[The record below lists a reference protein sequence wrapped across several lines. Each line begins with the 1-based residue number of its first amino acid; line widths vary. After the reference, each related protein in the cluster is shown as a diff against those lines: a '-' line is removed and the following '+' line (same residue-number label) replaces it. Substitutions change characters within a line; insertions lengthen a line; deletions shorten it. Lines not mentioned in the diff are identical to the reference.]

1 MLRTPVSQDDRGPR
15 ILLSR
20 RPRIPFAEG
29 AAQAPLAVSEIAET
43 PAVLQSARKLVSYY
57 VFARAGRFAVL
68 IGLIMMAAGCAV
80 GIQYV
85 MKFLVDA
92 MAQPPAGNG
101 RVWWILAV
109 FLGLIAAENVFWRMS
124 GWLGCR
130 TTLDVGVQVRLDLFD
145 FLAGQPMRYFA
156 ENLAGSLGQRVTATA
171 GNLAALINTSVWRI
185 VPPFV
190 DFIGALIIFTLVDW
204 HMAAALAGF
213 VVIATAGLMHLGER
227 GRPVHQAYAGVA
239 GQTAGELID
248 VISNMWAV
256 KAFSASWIERQRL
269 ASFFGTEARSQ
280 RASWMY
286 IERTRLVHDVLLTV
300 MASTMLIWALAL
312 WSVGRVS
319 PGEVVVVSALTFRIL
334 HGSRD
339 LALAMADGIQQFG
352 FIEDTLRVIGQPRT
366 VVDVPNA
373 PALQVRGGEIEFRNV
388 SFGYGQGKGREAVS
402 ELDFSVP
409 PGQKVGIVGPSGA
422 GKSTL
427 IALLQRL
434 HDAEDG
440 ELLIG
445 GQPIRSVSQ
454 DSLRAAMAV
463 VPQEISLFHRSVME
477 NIRFGRPEASDD
489 EVYDAARR
497 AACDGFIRRLIQ
509 GYDTL
514 VGERGIKLSGGQRQ
528 RIGIARAFLKNA
540 PIIVLD
546 EATSALDTETE
557 MQIQKALLSLPEPTT
572 VIAVAHRLSTVA
584 AFDRVIVMER
594 GRIVEDGPAQELRE
608 KGRLFERMWR
618 LQTEGLLAGVARP

>member
-1 MLRTPVSQDDRGPR
+1 MRESNLICGQKG
-15 ILLSR
+15 ILIRHLDSH
-20 RPRIPFAEG
+20 
-29 AAQAPLAVSEIAET
+29 QVEI
-43 PAVLQSARKLVSYY
+43 
-57 VFARAGRFAVL
+57 
-68 IGLIMMAAGCAV
+68 
-80 GIQYV
+80 
-85 MKFLVDA
+85 
-92 MAQPPAGNG
+92 
-101 RVWWILAV
+101 
-109 FLGLIAAENVFWRMS
+109 
-124 GWLGCR
+124 
-130 TTLDVGVQVRLDLFD
+130 
-145 FLAGQPMRYFA
+145 
-156 ENLAGSLGQRVTATA
+156 
-171 GNLAALINTSVWRI
+171 
-185 VPPFV
+185 
-190 DFIGALIIFTLVDW
+190 
-204 HMAAALAGF
+204 ALAGF
-213 VVIATAGLMHLGER
+213 VVIVTAGLMHLGER

-239 GQTAGELID
+239 GHTAGELID

-256 KAFSASWIERQRL
+256 KAFSARWIERDRL
-269 ASFFGTEARSQ
+269 ASFFGTEARGQ

-312 WSVGRVS
+312 WSAGRVS

-373 PALQVRGGEIEFRNV
+373 PALQVRGGEIEFRNI

-402 ELDFSVP
+402 ELDISIP

-434 HDAEDG
+434 HDVEDG

-463 VPQEISLFHRSVME
+463 VPQEISLFHRSIME
-477 NIRFGRPEASDD
+477 NIRFGRPEASDE

-497 AACDGFIRRLIQ
+497 AACDGFIRRLVH

-514 VGERGIKLSGGQRQ
+514 VGERGVKLSGGQRQ
-528 RIGIARAFLKNA
+528 RIGIARAFLKDA

-557 MQIQKALLSLPEPTT
+557 MQIQKALLNLPTPTT

-594 GRIVEDGPAQELRE
+594 GRIVEDGPARELRE

-618 LQTEGLLAGVARP
+618 LQAEGLLADMARP